1 MPNLQIQMINIA
13 GSVQHDNYSLIRN
26 PKTPHHPHTTKV
38 YLAKVSTQI
47 PTASIFDKN
56 NLLFTLINQHLF
68 IAKRISTNYIHHYS
82 NENTFNLSS
91 TTTKLQSSQKKKKT
105 TKLYYQYFWVSYVSS
120 TKNKSRLTNKID
132 KQQLCKLCSKNKGFI
147 LETESTFSV

>member
-13 GSVQHDNYSLIRN
+13 GSVQHDNYSPIRN

-82 NENTFNLSS
+82 SENTFNLSS
-91 TTTKLQSSQKKKKT
+91 TTTKLQSSQKKKKN
-105 TKLYYQYFWVSYVSS
+105 YQALLPIF
-120 TKNKSRLTNKID
+120 LG
-132 KQQLCKLCSKNKGFI
+132 QLCILNKKQI
-147 LETESTFSV
+147 KADQQNRQTIALQIML